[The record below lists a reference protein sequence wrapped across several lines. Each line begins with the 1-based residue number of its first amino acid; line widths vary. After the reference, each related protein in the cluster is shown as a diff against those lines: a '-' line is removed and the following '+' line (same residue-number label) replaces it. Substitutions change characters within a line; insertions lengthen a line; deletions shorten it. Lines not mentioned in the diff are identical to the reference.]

1 MFLIINPPTNLLSP
15 GVAPFPLIRMFVEIP
30 KHPAGQPIYK
40 QQRIHRVVISGT
52 ICETFSCLSDSKRSK
67 LLSYDAPVLSIY
79 KRHGK
84 DHVGK
89 HKSAQLPCRSL
100 TSGQTHFRV
109 VIHSLN
115 EVNADSPPATTNPS
129 PQRKISEGIF
139 SFVVNS
145 AEIFAP

>member
-1 MFLIINPPTNLLSP
+1 
-15 GVAPFPLIRMFVEIP
+15 MFVEIP
-30 KHPAGQPIYK
+30 THPAGQPIYK
-40 QQRIHRVVISGT
+40 HQRIHRVVISGT
-52 ICETFSCLSDSKRSK
+52 ICETFSYMSDSKRSK

-79 KRHGK
+79 KRRGK
-84 DHVGK
+84 DHVRGGK
-89 HKSAQLPCRSL
+89 HKSAQLPGRSL

-139 SFVVNS
+139 IFVVNS